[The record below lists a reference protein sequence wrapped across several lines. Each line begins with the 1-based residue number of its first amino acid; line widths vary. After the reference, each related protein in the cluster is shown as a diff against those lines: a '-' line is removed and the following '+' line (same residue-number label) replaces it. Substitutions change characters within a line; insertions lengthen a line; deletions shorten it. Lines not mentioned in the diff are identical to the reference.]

1 MVKKIQAF
9 MSSDGQLFDNELAA
23 VKHDAELTL
32 MPIFGGNVGIVDTV
46 IKNYD
51 AIYTALSPIN
61 RLHSTKIKA
70 LLDTSN

>member
-9 MSSDGQLFDNELAA
+9 MSNDGQLFDNELAA

-46 IKNYD
+46 MKNVADIHD
-51 AIYTALSPIN
+51 ALAPVYNLFNKSAP
-61 RLHSTKIKA
+61 
-70 LLDTSN
+70 LDTSN